1 MSRINHLNH
10 FSDLWDLICEM
21 LKENMYI
28 TEVGFNMWLSES
40 YIIDY
45 KEKTLYISVPTEQH
59 KKIIINTYDDKLKLC
74 ASNIF
79 GANIDF
85 EFVVNQ
91 NENRGIP
98 DKMQDDTKLNT
109 FAIGNEFTFNNFV
122 LGPSNRYAQA
132 AAMAVAENPAKFYN
146 PLLIYG
152 ASGVGKTHLMFAIR
166 NRIAEIYPEKKIEI
180 ITCEE
185 FTSLFIESTRAGT
198 VSLFHNRFRSA
209 DVLLIDDI
217 QFIEKKEVTQEE
229 LFNTID
235 TLLKAKKQVVLT
247 SDRPPKDIN
256 SLDDRLR
263 SRFESGLLADIASP
277 ELETRIG
284 IIKIKTEDKGIT
296 LEEDL
301 VYYIADQLKSNIRQ
315 IEGMINQINAYIN
328 LHSTNPTMPV
338 VQNYIRNIVSDSRPD
353 PINVDRII
361 SEVSHVL
368 KISDADIRSKKRMAE
383 IVWARHV
390 AIYVTSR
397 VTNISNMQIS
407 KEFKMDHASI
417 GHALKK
423 VEDRIS
429 TDNFEKRRITEI
441 IDNIKRIQ

>member
-1 MSRINHLNH
+1 MIS
-10 FSDLWDLICEM
+10 
-21 LKENMYI
+21 
-28 TEVGFNMWLSES
+28 LS
-40 YIIDY
+40 
-45 KEKTLYISVPTEQH
+45 H

-122 LGPSNRYAQA
+122 LGSSNRYAQA
-132 AAMAVAENPAKFYN
+132 AAMSVAENPAMFYN

-166 NRIAEIYPEKKIEI
+166 NKIAELYPDKKIEF

-185 FTSLFIESTRAGT
+185 FTSLFIESTMSGT
-198 VSLFHNRFRSA
+198 SNLFHNRFRSV

-217 QFIEKKEVTQEE
+217 QFIENKEATQEE
-229 LFNTID
+229 FFNTFD
-235 TLLKAKKQVVLT
+235 TLLKAKKQIVIT
-247 SDRPPKDIN
+247 SDRAPKDIN
-256 SLDDRLR
+256 NLDDRLR

-277 ELETRIG
+277 DLETRIG
-284 IIKIKTEDKGIT
+284 IINIKTKEKNISLD
-296 LEEDL
+296 EDL
-301 VYYIADQLKSNIRQ
+301 IYFIADQIKTNTRQ
-315 IEGMINQINAYIN
+315 IEGIINQINAYIN
-328 LHSTNPTMPV
+328 LHKTNPTISV
-338 VQNYIRNIVSDSRPD
+338 VQNYIRNIISDSRPE
-353 PINVDRII
+353 PLNVDRII
-361 SEVSHVL
+361 AEVSHVL

-407 KEFKMDHASI
+407 KAFKMDHASI

-429 TDNFEKRRITEI
+429 VDSYEKRRVGEI
-441 IDNIKRIQ
+441 IENLKRIQ